1 MEKYKLDE
9 GLESL
14 NRVKLLMSYKNDM
27 TLTENEEKIKGLL
40 NEGHPE
46 DVEKILD
53 ACTTEVLKTK
63 TFTDEEIKIIAR
75 TFYDA
80 FSRATLGI
88 PTGTDLDKVKE
99 GLDKLSVGTFGDLCA
114 VNAFFETRYG
124 QGDNFFTW
132 IDDDIDYDDEWINF
146 VDVFSNLKDKYD
158 NSPQQTNNPPQQTNN
173 NNFELF
179 KTFVKNDWANDFK
192 GNEVF
197 GIEGDLYYVIDENK
211 ARFNYKLEGN
221 KFIFVQ

>member
-1 MEKYKLDE
+1 MKKYKLDE

-27 TLTENEEKIKGLL
+27 TLTENEEKI
-40 NEGHPE
+40 NEQTSE
-46 DVEKILD
+46 NCVISDDEMQEYVNTAVELLD
-53 ACTTEVLKTK
+53 AVINYDLSKLFSSKPAFGFGVGEEQLSELLEIVTKLSKCSFEGKNALISFLDYYKQEEDEDFREEVRGIGLKT
-63 TFTDEEIKIIAR
+63 
-75 TFYDA
+75 
-80 FSRATLGI
+80 LG
-88 PTGTDLDKVKE
+88 KVKAP
-99 GLDKLSVGTFGDLCA
+99 KLKQNIISII
-114 VNAFFETRYG
+114 
-124 QGDNFFTW
+124 DNT
-132 IDDDIDYDDEWINF
+132 IN
-146 VDVFSNLKDKYD
+146 L
-158 NSPQQTNNPPQQTNN
+158 PQQTNNPPQQTNN

-211 ARFNYKLEGN
+211 DRFNYKLEGN